1 MFFKVSL
8 KKSKELYFYFAG
20 STIKITVIFI
30 SMKNLWI
37 GIIVMVKNPVKQENI
52 NCLNNKYNLIKI
64 IIY

>member
-37 GIIVMVKNPVKQENI
+37 GIIVMVKNIVRQENI
-52 NCLNNKYNLIKI
+52 NCLNN
-64 IIY
+64 